1 MFFPCKLDN
10 TAVSAAIE
18 RMTNK
23 FLSLSISLEILAYLS
38 ICFLVSERVTKL
50 KPFIFKKSFRM
61 YDKPVVVTFIIFDAT
76 RLLVLGITPFYGQM
90 IDLLLP
96 TFLTSSDEKAETNP
110 MKIDP

>member
-1 MFFPCKLDN
+1 
-10 TAVSAAIE
+10 
-18 RMTNK
+18 
-23 FLSLSISLEILAYLS
+23 
-38 ICFLVSERVTKL
+38 
-50 KPFIFKKSFRM
+50 M